1 MSTVGGV
8 LNDLIQI
15 EHSELTNQ
23 SQLRAM
29 QAVFTALDACKE
41 VVHITDTQHR
51 IQVSNNSDKMKDGHL
66 DNDKIKNGFENF
78 PYDVSR
84 LMIFG
89 KVQ

>member
-1 MSTVGGV
+1 MKCQSNVFWLDNPFIINLHFSQIVTEVSTVGGV

-51 IQVSNNSDKMKDGHL
+51 IQVSYYYDIIKDR
-66 DNDKIKNGFENF
+66 D
-78 PYDVSR
+78 
-84 LMIFG
+84 
-89 KVQ
+89 